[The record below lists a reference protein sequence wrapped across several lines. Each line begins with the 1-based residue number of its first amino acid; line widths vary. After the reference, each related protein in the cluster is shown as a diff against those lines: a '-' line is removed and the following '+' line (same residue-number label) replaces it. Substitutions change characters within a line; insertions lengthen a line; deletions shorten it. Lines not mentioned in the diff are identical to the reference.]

1 MAGKI
6 MHASTLTEPPPGYYL
21 AESFGLVSGTS
32 QMAPDSMLTLLLKNP
47 SKTASDTVSA
57 LQKVM
62 NPQAN
67 AVIGISFCQ
76 VAVTQNKR
84 ESLMTTL
91 LGTAVRLEKIEDNSE
106 GKTELASV

>member
-6 MHASTLTEPPPGYYL
+6 MHASTLHEPPPGYYL
-21 AESFGLVSGTS
+21 AESFGLVSGSS
-32 QMAPDSMLTLLLKNP
+32 QMSPDSMLTLLLKNP

-76 VAVTQNKR
+76 VTVTQNKR

-91 LGTAVRLEKIEDNSE
+91 LGTAVRLEKLDDEDGEKGDNPS
-106 GKTELASV
+106 S